1 MSATL
6 HVFKEVVA
14 TGCTKTTMRLPAT
27 GTIFVLSKI
36 TSIYL
41 ISPWKNEKYH
51 FIFIYT
57 RTTNPEIYRNTQCHV
72 KYMNS
77 IKMNYFILSQNY
89 IFSMSLNILY
99 RTKWKPIL
107 KLQKIASKLPKFY
120 IQQLIFMHFVLAWK
134 LVYKYEFFVRLVKDK
149 ITSAIN
155 NWKIVSSTINVS
167 PPTQRSC

>member
-41 ISPWKNEKYH
+41 ISFWKNKKISFHIYSYQKY
-51 FIFIYT
+51 F
-57 RTTNPEIYRNTQCHV
+57 V
-72 KYMNS
+72 
-77 IKMNYFILSQNY
+77 LGQNY
-89 IFSMSLNILY
+89 ISIKFLNILY

-107 KLQKIASKLPKFY
+107 KLQKIASKLPYFY

>member
-41 ISPWKNEKYH
+41 ISLWKNSKISFHIHLYQKYKS
-51 FIFIYT
+51 F
-57 RTTNPEIYRNTQCHV
+57 V
-72 KYMNS
+72 
-77 IKMNYFILSQNY
+77 LSQSY
-89 IFSMSLNILY
+89 IFSIFLNILY
-99 RTKWKPIL
+99 RAKWKPIF
-107 KLQKIASKLPKFY
+107 KLQKINSKLPYFY

>member
-41 ISPWKNEKYH
+41 ISLWKNKKISFH
-51 FIFIYT
+51 IYL
-57 RTTNPEIYRNTQCHV
+57 Y
-72 KYMNS
+72 
-77 IKMNYFILSQNY
+77 QNY
-89 IFSMSLNILY
+89 KSKNISFWARAIYLVCLLIFYTVLNESQFWNC
-99 RTKWKPIL
+99 K
-107 KLQKIASKLPKFY
+107 KITSKLPYFY

>member
-36 TSIYL
+36 TSMYL
-41 ISPWKNEKYH
+41 ISPWKNTKISFH
-51 FIFIYT
+51 IYL
-57 RTTNPEIYRNTQCHV
+57 YQKCKSRNIV
-72 KYMNS
+72 L
-77 IKMNYFILSQNY
+77 FFVLSQNY
-89 IFSMSLNILY
+89 IFSMSLDILY

-107 KLQKIASKLPKFY
+107 KLQKITSKLPYFY